1 MRPGLPIDLT
11 RAPLQVLNAVGPKK
25 RRFRCFMTLLGTRLA
40 KILLEIKH
48 CHQNLYSKQQT
59 PHQNLPR
66 KNKTLIQHHGTAKKP
81 LPISDPPPA
90 STPDHNG
97 IKGAPQPPT
106 VTIPDLS
113 VEAKRKNWELPLA
126 MGQGFSTFIDHDTIL
141 DKQQYPLFPNR
152 STTYVLPVDGPTIK
166 IFARNSPCPGAAGRC
181 KGKVYWQDCRTTRCR
196 VDIHKSGWGLLRHEG
211 FHDHPWPT
219 PKKPDP
225 EALEEFFDEVKKN
238 PKATAL
244 QLRVGTGTGSDNH
257 KPISSVVD
265 IHESLGNADRLRY
278 YRRLALKEVEECAS
292 KKNGGSGGDSV
303 YFRYDSM
310 AQVAYTGLL
319 HLFISTHTNYFPS
332 VCRMGLEM
340 ISSGHGEGQEHY
352 TFQTRWMS
360 QMLLSRREEGNK
372 LYSGGLISDVTY
384 KFFKNGYLLT
394 TSIYCDDINRWIPV
408 QLSWILGLSESYY
421 EIHFTVLFRQ
431 FLLPSISPAS
441 VKLWPLAFR
450 TEALKKLKGCREH
463 FCQSIIRVQGNRQV
477 LRADQVDA
485 FVDMA
490 MALIELDL
498 DGRTHEERIDE
509 MRRIFPNIK
518 RWLDW
523 WTMADVAAIL
533 FPSCRKMLE
542 DCPDGDDGLPSSTNA
557 QESMHR
563 VYYIA
568 GKKTMLKGMIKLY
581 AFVIALERDHS
592 MVMKGMPIKY
602 GGQLKKVVDVSESIG
617 WKKPTKRQRAAV
629 NEYTAKNDGR
639 PPDTTAALLGESG
652 RPPKRAKMGRP
663 TNSLNINKNPYTTFV
678 SYAASEADHLRF
690 RCWLAAAL
698 GPYMLCIALW
708 LKESDRK
715 KTDLFNCVVT
725 HFTNR
730 TSHEIT
736 GSGTIKSILSSGSG
750 SIFNAVHK
758 LHPESFLPGKYASCD
773 LFIETILDPH
783 KHSCKVLSSLFWI
796 NVSRTFTC
804 PRHKAPVKHAL
815 ENSTKGVLRI
825 TKAMFDD
832 NGVSRSNPKQL
843 LSLWSTIGLHGVSAI
858 QCPQCKANLKKTKS
872 RKAKTFEEDG
882 NVPPPS
888 NNLTEL
894 SIISFPEANAPVHL
908 FFHLELATL
917 FADEVLRNVN
927 GVLGVWIH
935 DNQQN
940 AGHARLV
947 DTVAG
952 SIGGAHQDTSWVIYS
967 RVWTAEEDDFVVQS
981 VARISKDNPKSTRIP
996 FTSMRDLLNL
1006 PDHNLATIPEGD
1018 GGTCEVNLDSPLP
1031 ENLNPEKM
1039 CNEDSAAN
1047 DTPPLKIRIRRPPK
1061 LLINSP
1067 PRLTEAPLP
1076 QNHSL
1081 EEDVLPLDTG
1091 ASQSPPEAAPHKT
1104 VEPPVAKATLGRPKK
1119 VEESLT
1125 TFKFKPAMDVVDPD
1139 AERLQARREANWH
1152 VHLPSNLIELAPKA
1166 ESKALPKASTTKKAL
1181 APKKALATKKAPAS
1195 KEAPAIEKAPATNKA
1210 PAPKKRLA
1218 TKKAPAPKEAPAIK
1232 KAPAPKNQSL
1242 GKKASDSVSSIP
1254 STSQAA
1260 AKTPFQP
1267 APLTDADW
1275 ERIAACGDA
1284 YWGSVRKEKT
1294 AAEIRQSSQHC
1305 SSPVQIQLPPTP
1317 FHPRSLSVPRAV
1329 GNRRSSRISRA

>member
-1 MRPGLPIDLT
+1 
-11 RAPLQVLNAVGPKK
+11 
-25 RRFRCFMTLLGTRLA
+25 
-40 KILLEIKH
+40 
-48 CHQNLYSKQQT
+48 
-59 PHQNLPR
+59 
-66 KNKTLIQHHGTAKKP
+66 
-81 LPISDPPPA
+81 
-90 STPDHNG
+90 
-97 IKGAPQPPT
+97 
-106 VTIPDLS
+106 
-113 VEAKRKNWELPLA
+113 
-126 MGQGFSTFIDHDTIL
+126 
-141 DKQQYPLFPNR
+141 
-152 STTYVLPVDGPTIK
+152 
-166 IFARNSPCPGAAGRC
+166 
-181 KGKVYWQDCRTTRCR
+181 
-196 VDIHKSGWGLLRHEG
+196 
-211 FHDHPWPT
+211 
-219 PKKPDP
+219 
-225 EALEEFFDEVKKN
+225 
-238 PKATAL
+238 
-244 QLRVGTGTGSDNH
+244 
-257 KPISSVVD
+257 
-265 IHESLGNADRLRY
+265 
-278 YRRLALKEVEECAS
+278 
-292 KKNGGSGGDSV
+292 
-303 YFRYDSM
+303 
-310 AQVAYTGLL
+310 
-319 HLFISTHTNYFPS
+319 
-332 VCRMGLEM
+332 
-340 ISSGHGEGQEHY
+340 
-352 TFQTRWMS
+352 
-360 QMLLSRREEGNK
+360 
-372 LYSGGLISDVTY
+372 
-384 KFFKNGYLLT
+384 
-394 TSIYCDDINRWIPV
+394 
-408 QLSWILGLSESYY
+408 
-421 EIHFTVLFRQ
+421 
-431 FLLPSISPAS
+431 
-441 VKLWPLAFR
+441 
-450 TEALKKLKGCREH
+450 
-463 FCQSIIRVQGNRQV
+463 
-477 LRADQVDA
+477 
-485 FVDMA
+485 
-490 MALIELDL
+490 
-498 DGRTHEERIDE
+498 
-509 MRRIFPNIK
+509 
-518 RWLDW
+518 
-523 WTMADVAAIL
+523 
-533 FPSCRKMLE
+533 MLE

-690 RCWLAAAL
+690 RCW
-698 GPYMLCIALW
+698 
-708 LKESDRK
+708 
-715 KTDLFNCVVT
+715 
-725 HFTNR
+725 

-1018 GGTCEVNLDSPLP
+1018 GGTCKVNLDSPLP

-1061 LLINSP
+1061 LLIESP
-1067 PRLTEAPLP
+1067 PPVTEAVLNQNNLLREDLVPL
-1076 QNHSL
+1076 
-1081 EEDVLPLDTG
+1081 ELDTP
-1091 ASQSPPEAAPHKT
+1091 QSPPEDDHHTT
-1104 VEPPVAKATLGRPKK
+1104 VESPAAKPKLGRPKK
-1119 VEESLT
+1119 EEESLT
-1125 TFKFKPAMDVVDPD
+1125 TFKFKPAITSLIPRKK
-1139 AERLQARREANWH
+1139 EFRRVAKPAGTRGTSEEAFSTKKDTGNKKGTGTEKATSIKKRPGNKECTGNKKGACAKEGIRF
-1152 VHLPSNLIELAPKA
+1152 LELAG
-1166 ESKALPKASTTKKAL
+1166 SCL
-1181 APKKALATKKAPAS
+1181 
-1195 KEAPAIEKAPATNKA
+1195 
-1210 PAPKKRLA
+1210 
-1218 TKKAPAPKEAPAIK
+1218 
-1232 KAPAPKNQSL
+1232 
-1242 GKKASDSVSSIP
+1242 
-1254 STSQAA
+1254 TS
-1260 AKTPFQP
+1260 FQP

-1275 ERIAACGDA
+1275 ERMEACGNA
-1284 YWGSVRKEKT
+1284 YWESVRKEES
-1294 AAEIRQSSQHC
+1294 AAEIREERKIHSASQYR
-1305 SSPVQIQLPPTP
+1305 SWPLTPSWRADLPPRP
-1317 FHPRSLSVPRAV
+1317 FHPRSGQSIQSNPPAV
-1329 GNRRSSRISRA
+1329 GPRRSSRISRA